1 MVECANIRVRWPS
14 VSPCTFANDR
24 EHYTV
29 DRRMPTKKE
38 MQQQY
43 RLKETQGFADL
54 HHALYAV
61 NPQLP
66 IRRDVPRYQLL
77 LLAAEQI
84 RRLAED
90 RQKLTDQL
98 TYLPPTPSQAMY
110 FTPAEVANSDDS
122 ADICNTHFEMLGAY
136 HNHIEQS
143 RLAFDCTNFG
153 AYSHLQ
159 GLEMTQYMGG

>member
-1 MVECANIRVRWPS
+1 MSRWPS
-14 VSPCTFANDR
+14 MSLCTFANDR
-24 EHYTV
+24 ENYTV

-77 LLAAEQI
+77 LLAAEEI

-90 RQKLTDQL
+90 RQKLTNQL
-98 TYLPPTPSQAMY
+98 TYLPPSPSQAMY
-110 FTPAEVANSDDS
+110 FTPAGVANSEDS
-122 ADICNTHFEMLGAY
+122 ADTCNTHFDMSAAY
-136 HNHIEQS
+136 HYIEQS
-143 RLAFDCTNFG
+143 RHTAFDCTNFG
-153 AYSHLQ
+153 AYPHLQ
-159 GLEMTQYMGG
+159 GLETSQYMGG